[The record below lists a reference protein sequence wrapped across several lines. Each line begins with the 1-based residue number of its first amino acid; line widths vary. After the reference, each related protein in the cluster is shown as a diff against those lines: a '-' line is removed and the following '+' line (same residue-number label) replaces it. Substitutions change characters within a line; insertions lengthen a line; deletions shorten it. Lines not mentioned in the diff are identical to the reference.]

1 MEFKKYIVEEL
12 VQKNMLEKPLD
23 GNHGNKHP
31 KSSDYT
37 EQGIPFIMVSDIS
50 NGRINYNTCKFISK
64 KQRDTLDK
72 GFSKEGDV
80 LLSHKATIGLTCIV
94 DNKYPEIVIT
104 PQLTYYRVKKDIN
117 NYYLKYYFDSP
128 YFQNILKN
136 WATSGSTRAYLGI
149 TAQLKLPILLPD
161 LIIQN
166 KIATILQ
173 TIDRKIELNTHT
185 NNNLYKLSKTIF
197 RDFYN
202 SNSEKWNICKIN
214 DIGLYISDYVANGSF
229 KSLAQNVK
237 IYDNKNYALFIR
249 NTDLKVNFTQG
260 RKYVDEHSYNFLSKS
275 KLYGRE
281 LIISNV
287 GDVGSIFLCPSF
299 EIPMTL
305 GNNVIMIDSKETK
318 VSYNYYLYYFFLS
331 AEGQYLIDGI
341 TGGSAQ
347 PKFNK
352 TDFKNSLI
360 KLPSKEDILE
370 FNDKIIPMY
379 DIIEKNIKENDIL
392 EQLRDTLLPKLMN
405 GEIDLDKVEI

>member
-1 MEFKKYIVEEL
+1 MNAQDLKNSILQLAVQGKLVEQRAEEGTAREL
-12 VQKNMLEKPLD
+12 LEQIKLEKDQLIKD
-23 GNHGNKHP
+23 GKIP
-31 KSSDYT
+31 K
-37 EQGIPFIMVSDIS
+37 ERNLPVIS
-50 NGRINYNTCKFISK
+50 EEE
-64 KQRDTLDK
+64 
-72 GFSKEGDV
+72 KEFELPSNWKYVRVQDV
-80 LLSHKATIGLTCIV
+80 AT
-94 DNKYPEIVIT
+94 YIT
-104 PQLTYYRVKKDIN
+104 
-117 NYYLKYYFDSP
+117 
-128 YFQNILKN
+128 
-136 WATSGSTRAYLGI
+136 
-149 TAQLKLPILLPD
+149 
-161 LIIQN
+161 
-166 KIATILQ
+166 
-173 TIDRKIELNTHT
+173 
-185 NNNLYKLSKTIF
+185 
-197 RDFYN
+197 
-202 SNSEKWNICKIN
+202 
-214 DIGLYISDYVANGSF
+214 DYVANGSF

-318 VSYNYYLYYFFLS
+318 VNYNYYLYYFFLS

-405 GEIDLDKVEI
+405 GEIDLDNVEI

>member
-1 MEFKKYIVEEL
+1 MKFKTLKANEYCDSVRDGTHDSPKKVEKGYKL
-12 VQKNMLEKPLD
+12 ITSKNIKEYGLD
-23 GNHGNKHP
+23 LQNA
-31 KSSDYT
+31 
-37 EQGIPFIMVSDIS
+37 S
-50 NGRINYNTCKFISK
+50 NISK
-64 KQRDTLDK
+64 KDYDK
-72 GFSKEGDV
+72 VNERSLVEKNDILYSMIG
-80 LLSHKATIGLTCIV
+80 TIGLIH
-94 DNKYPEIVIT
+94 
-104 PQLTYYRVKKDIN
+104 RVNYEPNYAIKNIGLFKIKDEQKSKWLY
-117 NYYLKYYFDSP
+117 YYLKTP
-128 YFQNILKN
+128 KMKN
-136 WATSGSTRAYLGI
+136 YINSLLAGSTQQYI
-149 TAQLKLPILLPD
+149 TLNNLRELPIQIPEITSETNKIIYILD
-161 LIIQN
+161 LIET
-166 KIATILQ
+166 KIMN
-173 TIDRKIELNTHT
+173 NTHT

>member
-1 MEFKKYIVEEL
+1 MEFRKYTVEEL

-64 KQRDTLDK
+64 KQRDNLDK
-72 GFSKEGDV
+72 GFSKAGDV

-128 YFQNILKN
+128 YFQKILKN

-173 TIDRKIELNTHT
+173 AIDRKIELNMHT
-185 NNNLYKLSKTIF
+185 NNNLYAIGKALYQEYFENEKYTRNYETKQLSDVTTNNRNKIDQSKEYKVLSAVNTGNLVLSDDYFDKQVYSKDIGKYLNVNKYDFAYNPARINIGSIGLNTFDFNCCVSPVYVIF
-197 RDFYN
+197 SVDKDYIDFFDFY
-202 SNSEKWNICKIN
+202 
-214 DIGLYISDYVANGSF
+214 F
-229 KSLAQNVK
+229 KSKKFNAEVTLRASGSVRQALNYNDFGMIEIPYPTK
-237 IYDNKNYALFIR
+237 EMIDKFNNSYKTLKERINKNKI
-249 NTDLKVNFTQG
+249 K
-260 RKYVDEHSYNFLSKS
+260 
-275 KLYGRE
+275 
-281 LIISNV
+281 ISNLKR
-287 GDVGSIFLCPSF
+287 I
-299 EIPMTL
+299 
-305 GNNVIMIDSKETK
+305 
-318 VSYNYYLYYFFLS
+318 
-331 AEGQYLIDGI
+331 
-341 TGGSAQ
+341 
-347 PKFNK
+347 
-352 TDFKNSLI
+352 
-360 KLPSKEDILE
+360 
-370 FNDKIIPMY
+370 
-379 DIIEKNIKENDIL
+379 
-392 EQLRDTLLPKLMN
+392 RDTLLPKLMN
-405 GEIDLDKVEI
+405 GEIDLDRVEI

>member
-1 MEFKKYIVEEL
+1 M
-12 VQKNMLEKPLD
+12 
-23 GNHGNKHP
+23 
-31 KSSDYT
+31 
-37 EQGIPFIMVSDIS
+37 
-50 NGRINYNTCKFISK
+50 
-64 KQRDTLDK
+64 
-72 GFSKEGDV
+72 
-80 LLSHKATIGLTCIV
+80 
-94 DNKYPEIVIT
+94 
-104 PQLTYYRVKKDIN
+104 
-117 NYYLKYYFDSP
+117 
-128 YFQNILKN
+128 
-136 WATSGSTRAYLGI
+136 
-149 TAQLKLPILLPD
+149 
-161 LIIQN
+161 
-166 KIATILQ
+166 
-173 TIDRKIELNTHT
+173 
-185 NNNLYKLSKTIF
+185 YKLSKTIF

-318 VSYNYYLYYFFLS
+318 VNYNYYLYYFFLS